1 MSRQSPR
8 HSPRHA
14 SSSTASSE
22 RPAAG
27 VGVVER
33 LNAVRRDPLLV
44 VTALASVGAGAI
56 HGAVAPE
63 HTNWAASVVF
73 FVSLA
78 VFQIVWGGHL
88 LVRGLAPPVLVLG
101 VGVNLAALA
110 TWTVSRTSGMP
121 IGPHQGSAEPAA
133 RADIIASVLGVL
145 VAAGA
150 LALLRSWR
158 PLFPLRAPS
167 AVTAG
172 AGAAV
177 VSALSIVA
185 LTGVSGH
192 GHEAGNDH
200 GHAANLQ
207 PAVAGAQL
215 TPEAAAALC
224 RRTAQVTSDAAFA
237 KAAAA
242 ADGKAAAIA
251 KAEKAAKKSLKR
263 ALAKCDDGAAAP
275 VQTRKPAEERPHP
288 DDGHGH

>member
-1 MSRQSPR
+1 MSR
-8 HSPRHA
+8 HSPRHR
-14 SSSTASSE
+14 SSPTPSDE
-22 RPAAG
+22 RPAEG
-27 VGVVER
+27 VGVVDR
-33 LNAVRRDPLLV
+33 LHAVRRDPLLV

-88 LVRGLAPPVLVLG
+88 LVRGLAPRILLLG
-101 VGVNLAALA
+101 VGVNLAALV

-145 VAAGA
+145 VAVGA
-150 LALLRSWR
+150 SALFRSWR
-158 PLFPLRAPS
+158 PVPPLRAP
-167 AVTAG
+167 AALMTG
-172 AGAAV
+172 AGGAM

-192 GHEAGNDH
+192 GHDARDDH

-207 PAVAGAQL
+207 PAVAAAQL

-242 ADGKAAAIA
+242 ANGKAAVIT
-251 KAEKAAKKSLKR
+251 KAEKAAKKTLKR
-263 ALAKCDDGAAAP
+263 ALARCDDGAAAR
-275 VQTRKPAEERPHP
+275 VQPRKVVGESPHP
-288 DDGHGH
+288 DDGHDH